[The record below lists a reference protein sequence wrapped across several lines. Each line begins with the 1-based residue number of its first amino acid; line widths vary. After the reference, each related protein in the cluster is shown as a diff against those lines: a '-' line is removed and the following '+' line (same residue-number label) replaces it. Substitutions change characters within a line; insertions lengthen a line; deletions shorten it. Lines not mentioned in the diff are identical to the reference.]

1 MSSCNSIHAS
11 IWTIDSKQSNAG
23 MDGKVDETIP
33 CDPKDVAEDI
43 DSICLRT
50 LARGDDSLFPSLVR
64 RWQSRLINFFYRST
78 QNRNDAEDLAQETLV
93 DLYKAAARYKDN
105 GTFNAFIF
113 TLARRRL
120 IDSYRRCARRPLDF
134 IDPTDSFIQR
144 QSEPADRSLEFEDA
158 FQHALATLPENQRS
172 AILLLKQQ
180 ELSYDEIAES
190 LNTSLSSVKTWI
202 HRARTH
208 LRQKLKDLT

>member
-1 MSSCNSIHAS
+1 M
-11 IWTIDSKQSNAG
+11 
-23 MDGKVDETIP
+23 
-33 CDPKDVAEDI
+33 
-43 DSICLRT
+43 LRT
-50 LARGDDSLFPSLVR
+50 LHRKLL
-64 RWQSRLINFFYRST
+64 LIYTN
-78 QNRNDAEDLAQETLV
+78 LLHV
-93 DLYKAAARYKDN
+93 IKDN

-134 IDPTDSFIQR
+134 LDPADSFIQR
-144 QSEPADRSLEFEDA
+144 QSEPVDCSPEIEDA

-180 ELSYDEIAES
+180 EMSYDEIAES

-208 LRQKLKDLT
+208 LRQKLQDLT